1 MCTFEWREGGRG
13 GIAERCGRR
22 GPLLQGSTPGCS
34 KIPKMF
40 GTSTEELA
48 IDRPSFCLAMVFFFF
63 FSFCLVVWCQNAISV
78 SCIMSCE
85 YVIMVWECGC
95 VRLQGSFLPPRR
107 WHHAWCAWVFV
118 SVFVHTCTYFL
129 VNVLFSLRCWPTVN
143 INYYYYY
150 YYWFSRFL

>member
-63 FSFCLVVWCQNAISV
+63 SRFVWLYDVKMLFLSHVSCLVSMLSWCESADV
-78 SCIMSCE
+78 CVCKALFYLRAGDIMHG
-85 YVIMVWECGC
+85 VPGC
-95 VRLQGSFLPPRR
+95 L
-107 WHHAWCAWVFV
+107 
-118 SVFVHTCTYFL
+118 
-129 VNVLFSLRCWPTVN
+129 
-143 INYYYYY
+143 
-150 YYWFSRFL
+150 